1 MMRLNCQNKYID
13 HLQSEMAQL
22 LMYEQNELFCIK
34 TAKLL
39 QQAMIITKNNIEQVL
54 NVLYISFEQ
63 VLF

>member
-1 MMRLNCQNKYID
+1 MMRLNCQNKYND

-22 LMYEQNELFCIK
+22 LMYEQNVPFCIK
-34 TAKLL
+34 TAKLF